1 MKQSRLI
8 FRSLVY
14 YWRTNLPILAGVAIA
29 VAVLSGAL
37 LVGQSVR
44 DSLRRLLYER
54 IGSVEYLITA
64 ERFFSEEL
72 ALAFTPGYESCP
84 LIYLKGVVIHEQTGI
99 RSHEVNVYGVDERFW
114 KFQGLSVPSFSNNRS
129 ALIGAP
135 LAQQLNIQAGDGLLL
150 RVETQQAIP
159 REWLYGRRD
168 NIGRTLRLNCGEILP
183 VEKLGEFSL
192 RPNQG
197 SIHSIFVPLARLQ
210 KDLAQ
215 ASRINAVLLSHRATD
230 DGISS
235 IQNALLKRSTLQ
247 DLGIKLR
254 ELPSGNG
261 FSFESDR
268 IILDDSLAQ
277 NALRTIAG
285 LGWDASPIYTYLAI
299 SIRAKGREIPYSV
312 ITAADPGQGALH
324 SVKEVTQV
332 SVHPPADT
340 KASIWLTD
348 WAARDLGAS
357 IGDSVEVDYFI
368 WGEGG
373 KLETRTSRFQLAGVV
388 STSGDVDASLA
399 PHIPGVTDARSIN
412 AWDPPFPLDLSRI
425 RREDEEYWNKY
436 KATPKAFISLAQ
448 GQVLWASRFG
458 KLTALRISPRNGAE
472 PASNQRQFAE
482 AFLKSTNAPSSG
494 FIINTVKE
502 QGVTASRGSTDF
514 GEYFVYFSSFLIA
527 AAILL
532 AALFFKLMVEQRAR
546 EIGILQASGYSAAR
560 LRRLFLF
567 EGLLLSVTG
576 SIAGLLGSLIY
587 GWFMVLGLRTWW
599 VDAVGTRRL
608 FLHISWMPL
617 FIGAGCGIVISMA
630 TLAWTLR
637 ALRRNT
643 PRLLLTGVLES
654 IAVQKRRAQALVI
667 AAAITLTA
675 ALILLIGASA
685 GKVPQMEGFFGSGFS
700 LLLSILFLTMLYLRR
715 TQPALI
721 RGNGWSAFL
730 RLGLRNAM
738 HRPARSV
745 LCSCLIASA
754 TFIVVSMEAF
764 RQDSQSISLEAKS
777 GTGGFPFLAE
787 SALPILHD
795 PNSADGLDALGI
807 PPSQID
813 AFQKA
818 NFIPFRERP
827 GDDASCLNL
836 YAPQEPVVLGAPG
849 AFLAAGRFVFQSSL
863 ADTPQQA
870 ANPWLL
876 LNADPSAPF
885 IPAIADANTIQYI
898 LHLSLGNEIVI
909 RGNGGKI
916 VRLRLVAALKDS
928 IFQGK
933 LIISESSF
941 LRAFPEQEG
950 YRFFLLDMPQSRSA
964 ELLPLLKE
972 GLADYGF
979 SVESSQQRLTAYHR
993 VENTYLSTFQSL
1005 GALGLVLG
1013 TAGLATILLRN
1024 VLERRQEL
1032 ALLRAVGYRRG
1043 ILSAIILAEH
1053 VLLMLWGLF
1062 SGVVCAILAILPA
1075 LHARGAALPLAMTA
1089 IVVVAV
1095 FWAGVIAS
1103 IVAVAAAFR
1112 SPLLSAL
1119 RAE

>member
-8 FRSLVY
+8 LRSLVY
-14 YWRTNLPILAGVAIA
+14 YWRTNLPIFAGVAIA

-44 DSLRRLLYER
+44 DSLRRLLYDR
-54 IGSVEYLITA
+54 IGSTEYLITA
-64 ERFFSEEL
+64 EHFFREEL
-72 ALAFTPGYESCP
+72 SQAFKPGYESCP
-84 LIYLKGVVIHEQTGI
+84 IIYLKGVVIHEQTGI
-99 RSHEVNVYGVDERFW
+99 RSHAVNIYGVDERFW
-114 KFQGLSVPSFSNNRS
+114 RFQGLSVPSFSNSRS
-129 ALIGAP
+129 ALVGAS
-135 LAQQLNIQAGDGLLL
+135 LAQQLGIQAGNGLLL

-168 NIGRTLRLNCGEILP
+168 NIGKTIRLNCGDILAAD
-183 VEKLGEFSL
+183 KLGEFSL

-197 SIHSIFVPLARLQ
+197 SVNSLFVPLARLQ

-215 ASRINAVLLSHRATD
+215 PSRINAILLSHRAMD
-230 DGISS
+230 AGISS
-235 IQNALLKRSTLQ
+235 IQNALLSRSTLP
-247 DLGIKLR
+247 DLGINLR

-277 NALRTIAG
+277 NALQTITG
-285 LGWDASPIYTYLAI
+285 FGWDVSPIYTYLAV
-299 SIRAKGREIPYSV
+299 SIRANGREIPYSV
-312 ITAADPGQGALH
+312 ITAADLGKGALK
-324 SVKEVTQV
+324 SIKEASQP
-332 SVHPPADT
+332 SSPSPADA
-340 KASIWLTD
+340 KAPIWLTD
-348 WAARDLGAS
+348 WASRDLGTS
-357 IGDSVEVDYFI
+357 SGDSVEVDYFI

-412 AWDPPFPLDLSRI
+412 SWDPPFPLDLSRI
-425 RREDEEYWNKY
+425 RQQDEEYWNKY
-436 KATPKAFISLAQ
+436 KATPKAFLSLAH
-448 GQVLWASRFG
+448 GQELWASRFG
-458 KLTALRISPRNGAE
+458 KLTGLRISPRNNAE
-472 PASNQRQFAE
+472 LHSNQKQFAE
-482 AFLKSTNAPSSG
+482 AFLKSISAPSSG
-494 FIINTVKE
+494 FTITPVKE
-502 QGVTASRGSTDF
+502 QGVAASQGSTDF
-514 GEYFVYFSSFLIA
+514 GEYFVYFSFFLIA
-527 AAILL
+527 SAILL
-532 AALFFKLMVEQRAR
+532 AALFFKLMVEQRSR
-546 EIGILQASGYSAAR
+546 EIGILQASGYSAAK
-560 LRRLFLF
+560 LRKLFLF
-567 EGLLLSVTG
+567 EGILLSVTG
-576 SIAGLLGSLIY
+576 SIAGLLGALIY
-587 GWFMVLGLRTWW
+587 GWFMVLSLRTWW

-608 FLHISWMPL
+608 FLHISWTSL
-617 FIGAGCGIVISMA
+617 FIGAGCGIIISMA

-637 ALRRNT
+637 ALGRNT
-643 PRLLLTGVLES
+643 PRLLLTGALES
-654 IAVQKRRAQALVI
+654 IAVQKRRSRTLAI

-675 ALILLIGASA
+675 ALLLLIGSSA
-685 GKVPQMEGFFGSGFS
+685 GKVSQLEGFFGAGFS
-700 LLLSILFLTMLYLRR
+700 LLLSILLLTTLYLRR
-715 TQPALI
+715 TRPALI
-721 RGNGWSAFL
+721 RGNGWHAFL

-745 LCSCLIASA
+745 LCACLIASA
-754 TFIVVSMEAF
+754 TFIVISMEAF
-764 RQDSQSISLEAKS
+764 RQDAQSISLEANS

-795 PNSADGLDALGI
+795 PNRADGLDALGVA
-807 PPSQID
+807 PSKID
-813 AFQKA
+813 AFQQTK
-818 NFIPFRERP
+818 FVPFRERP

-849 AFLAAGRFVFQSSL
+849 AFLAAGRFAFQSSL
-863 ADTPQQA
+863 ADTPLQA
-870 ANPWLL
+870 DNPWLL
-876 LNADPSAPF
+876 LNNYPSAPF

-898 LHLSLGNEIVI
+898 LHLSLGSEVVI
-909 RGNGGKI
+909 RGSGGKS
-916 VRLRLVAALKDS
+916 VRLRLVASLKDS

-933 LIISESSF
+933 LIISESNF

-950 YRFFLLDMPQSRSA
+950 YRFFLLDMPQARSA
-964 ELLPLLKE
+964 QLLPLVKE
-972 GLADYGF
+972 ELADYGF
-979 SVESSQQRLTAYHR
+979 SVESSQQRLTAYHQ

-1053 VLLMLWGLF
+1053 VLLMIWGLF

-1089 IVVVAV
+1089 IIVIAV
-1095 FWAGVIAS
+1095 FSAGLIAS

-1112 SPLLSAL
+1112 SPLLPAL